1 MRITLLGTGTLTGV
15 PMIGCNCR
23 TCTSTDPRDKRLRVS
38 ALIETDSAT
47 IVIDTSSDFR
57 EQILRAGVKKIDA
70 ILYTHHHMD
79 HIGGFDDLRAFQFL
93 KIPVPMC
100 YATKET
106 YDVIRRTFPYAFG
119 VVPNTGGAKV
129 ESIPFTMIENAP
141 FEVGGLR
148 IEPIPI
154 DHGILDII
162 GFRIGNFAYITD
174 CKRIPVASKEK
185 LKGLDVLVLD
195 GLRYREHPTHMTI
208 DEAITAVKEL
218 SPKMTYL
225 THMTHDILH
234 AEADAKLPPNVRF
247 GWDGMQVEIQ

>member
-1 MRITLLGTGTLTGV
+1 
-15 PMIGCNCR
+15 MIGCNCR

-57 EQILRAGVKKIDA
+57 QQMLRAGVTKIDA

-100 YATKET
+100 YATQET
-106 YDVIRRTFPYAFG
+106 FDVIRRTFPYAFG

-129 ESIPFTMIENAP
+129 ESIPFTMIENTP
-141 FEVGGLR
+141 FEVAGLR

-162 GFRIGNFAYITD
+162 DFRIGNFAYITD
-174 CKRIPVASKEK
+174 YKRIPVASIYMK
-185 LKGLDVLVLD
+185 D
-195 GLRYREHPTHMTI
+195 YSMTT
-208 DEAITAVKEL
+208 E
-218 SPKMTYL
+218 
-225 THMTHDILH
+225 DIS
-234 AEADAKLPPNVRF
+234 AP
-247 GWDGMQVEIQ
+247 